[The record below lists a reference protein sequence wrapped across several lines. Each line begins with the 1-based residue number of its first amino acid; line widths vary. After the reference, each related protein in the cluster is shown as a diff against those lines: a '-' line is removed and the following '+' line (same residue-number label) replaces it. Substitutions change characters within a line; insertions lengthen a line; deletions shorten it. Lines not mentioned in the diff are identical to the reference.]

1 MEFEIFDP
9 ADPWA
14 DALIDIDEALAAEVL
29 FARLFLGI
37 TKTKSEETPHEN
49 R

>member
-1 MEFEIFDP
+1 MEFELFDP

-14 DALIDIDEALAAEVL
+14 DALIGIDETLAAEVL
-29 FARLFLGI
+29 CDRLFLGI
-37 TKTKSEETPHEN
+37 TKPKPKEAPNDH